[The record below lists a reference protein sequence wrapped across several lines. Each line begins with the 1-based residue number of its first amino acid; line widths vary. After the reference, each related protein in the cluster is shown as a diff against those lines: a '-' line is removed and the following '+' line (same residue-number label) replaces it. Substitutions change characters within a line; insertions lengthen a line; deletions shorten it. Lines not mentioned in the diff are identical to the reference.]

1 MKFRNEA
8 EIQNFWSQH
17 PYRAAQLRSQC
28 GKSITVLHP
37 GFLNTGSG
45 PDFFNACI
53 RIDDVLWHG
62 SVEIHSKSSEW
73 FEHKHHVDP
82 AYDNVVLHVV
92 VQHDRE
98 VRKSNG
104 DIPVVLK
111 LPVVKQLRKRN
122 RKTDIVGISPEDFA
136 IRRLQ
141 RKSEEL
147 KLLPE
152 AVRGDTHALF
162 HRIFFAAFGNH
173 HNALPFENLAVVTP
187 PIVIQ
192 RQRHSLSEI
201 EAVLFGQSGLL
212 NEDCTDKYAN
222 DLRTRYQ
229 TLQSKFGLRAMSPVS
244 WKQKGMRPV
253 NFPCVR
259 ISQLAVLLH
268 QNNQLMNEAIH
279 SSSVSDLRQLLNV
292 PSGEYWQTHFRFGQ
306 PSAPSVKRT
315 GNSFINSIL
324 INVVALF
331 RWYYG
336 EMHVDT
342 NLQKSA
348 IELLSQ
354 LPAEENSIVLK
365 SGHRCSNALQ
375 SQGILESL
383 RANSY

>member
-1 MKFRNEA
+1 MKFSNEA
-8 EIQNFWSQH
+8 EIQKFWSQH
-17 PYRAAQLRSQC
+17 PYGNAQLRSEC
-28 GKSITVLHP
+28 GKSISVLSP

-53 RIDDVLWHG
+53 RIDDVVWYG
-62 SVEIHSKSSEW
+62 SVEIHNKSSEW

-92 VQHDRE
+92 VQNDCE
-98 VRKSNG
+98 VQKSNG
-104 DIPVVLK
+104 DVPVVLV
-111 LPVVKQLRKRN
+111 LPCVKKRGN
-122 RKTDIVGISPEDFA
+122 GKRKTGLGSISPEEFA
-136 IRRLQ
+136 IRRLR
-141 RKSEEL
+141 RKSAGL

-152 AVRGDTHALF
+152 AERGDTAALF

-187 PIVIQ
+187 PMVIR
-192 RQRHSLSEI
+192 RQRHSLSEV

-212 NEDCTDKYAN
+212 QEDCTDAYAC
-222 DLRTRYQ
+222 DLRARYQ
-229 TLQSKFGLRAMSPVS
+229 TLKSKFGLQAMSPVS

-259 ISQLAVLLH
+259 ISQLAAVLH
-268 QNNQLMNEAIH
+268 QHDQLMNEALY
-279 SSSVSDLRQLLNV
+279 SSSVSDLYSMLNV
-292 PSGEYWQTHFRFGQ
+292 ESGVYWQTHFRFGQ
-306 PSAPSVKRT
+306 SSAPSVKRT

-336 EMHVDT
+336 ETHVDT
-342 NLQKSA
+342 NFQNSA

-365 SGHRCSNALQ
+365 SGLRCTNALE
-375 SQGILESL
+375 SQGILESQ

>member
-17 PYRAAQLRSQC
+17 PYRTVQLRSEC

-45 PDFFNACI
+45 PDFFNASI
-53 RIDDVLWHG
+53 RIDNVVWYG
-62 SVEIHSKSSEW
+62 SVEIHCTSSEW
-73 FEHKHHVDP
+73 FEHKHHIDP

-98 VRKSNG
+98 VQKSNG
-104 DIPVVLK
+104 DIPVVLV
-111 LPVVKQLRKRN
+111 LPVIKQSRKAK
-122 RKTDIVGISPEDFA
+122 RKTEMGAISPEEFA
-136 IRRLQ
+136 VRRLQ
-141 RKSEEL
+141 RKSSGL
-147 KLLPE
+147 RLLPE
-152 AVRGDTHALF
+152 AVRGDTDALF

-187 PIVIQ
+187 PIVIR
-192 RQRHSLSEI
+192 RQRHSLCEI

-212 NEDCTDKYAN
+212 NEDCTDNYAI
-222 DLRTRYQ
+222 DLHARYQ
-229 TLQSKFGLRAMSPVS
+229 TLKSKFGLRAMSPVG

-259 ISQLAVLLH
+259 ISQLAVVLH
-268 QNNQLMNEAIH
+268 QHDQLMNEAVH
-279 SSSVSDLRQLLNV
+279 SSSLVDLRGMLNV
-292 PSGEYWQTHFRFGQ
+292 QSGEYWQTHFRFGQ
-306 PSAPSVKRT
+306 TSTPSVKRT
-315 GNSFINSIL
+315 GNRFINSIL

-342 NLQKSA
+342 NFQNSA
-348 IELLSQ
+348 VELLSL
-354 LPAEENSIVLK
+354 LPEEENSIILK
-365 SGHRCSNALQ
+365 SGHRCANALE
-375 SQGILESL
+375 SQGILESM